1 MLFYFAFTKTP
12 WKIWWTVRHVNLR
25 LGEKWFSFNSN
36 HRFPP
41 VNNFESLFLLF
52 SPILSPLDEL
62 VLREL
67 ASDEVRERCERSAAP
82 MMSSRR
88 TSDLGEVL

>member
-1 MLFYFAFTKTP
+1 MWLCV
-12 WKIWWTVRHVNLR
+12 IDVNFGSTGWIHL
-25 LGEKWFSFNSN
+25 
-36 HRFPP
+36 FPP
-41 VNNFESLFLLF
+41 INSFESLFLLF

-67 ASDEVRERCERSAAP
+67 ASDEVRARCERSAAP